1 MRLIHQVLLI
11 LFAAIIVAAVCG
23 ALLADREVPVVSAQ
37 PEPDLFGFLKAL
49 PATPSSPSVSTQS
62 SGSPDQSGPSA
73 IPAMPADGQMSLPD
87 ERRGQHEWRS
97 LFERVLALRNERS
110 MAELRNQ
117 VSEELAQR
125 FGVKA
130 ATDGLAAFERFLR
143 YRETVGPLQIRID
156 AARDVN
162 ELREVFA
169 AVKAVRAKE
178 FSAEETAALFPHDDA
193 YEQAML
199 ARMEAIGGSANDEER
214 HTRLQAWEA
223 SVPPEIRIVEELRS
237 GVVRLPPS
245 FAVPAED
252 VSEREAR

>member
-1 MRLIHQVLLI
+1 MRRTHQILLL
-11 LFAAIIVAAVCG
+11 LFAAMIVAGVGG
-23 ALLADREVPVVSAQ
+23 ALLADKEEPVASAQ
-37 PEPDLFGFLKAL
+37 READLFGFVKAL
-49 PATPSSPSVSTQS
+49 PARPSVPSVSAHS
-62 SGSPDQSGPSA
+62 SGASVISAVPAAGQS
-73 IPAMPADGQMSLPD
+73 SLPD

-97 LFERVLALRNERS
+97 LFERVLALRNDRP
-110 MAELRNQ
+110 MAELRSQ

-125 FGVKA
+125 FGSGA
-130 ATDGLAAFERFLR
+130 ATDGLAVFDRFIQ
-143 YRETVGPLQIRID
+143 YRETVQPLQSRID

-162 ELREVFA
+162 ELREGFA
-169 AVKAVRAKE
+169 AVKAIRAKE
-178 FSAEETAALFPHDDA
+178 FTAEESATLFPHDDA

-199 ARMEAIGGSANDEER
+199 ARMEALASGANDEER

-245 FAVPAED
+245 LAVPVED